1 MSSDEKDLTKRYTL
15 GEEIFN
21 SVSHG
26 VGVFF
31 CCGRLCGAY
40 CTQCD
45 IC

>member
-1 MSSDEKDLTKRYTL
+1 MSSDERDLTKRYTL

-31 CCGRLCGAY
+31 AVAG
-40 CTQCD
+40 
-45 IC
+45 